1 MIGHYILRR
10 AADLMSGPAGLAAA
24 LRGAALGAPFNTASL
39 PLDVGYAETVPAH
52 IRRAVILRDR
62 HCGWPGGC
70 DRPPAACEVHHIRH
84 KADGGPT
91 SVQGCILL
99 CEFHHLVCVHRWGW
113 TITLHADGTREAR
126 SRDGRIIRSH
136 GPPQA
141 KAA

>member
-24 LRGAALGAPFNTASL
+24 LRGAALGAPFNTVSL
-39 PLDVGYAETVPAH
+39 PLDVGYAETIPAW

-62 HCGWPGGC
+62 HCAWPGGC
-70 DRPPAACEVHHIRH
+70 DRPPAACEVHHIAH

-99 CEFHHLVCVHRWGW
+99 CEFHHQICIHRWGW

-126 SRDGRIIRSH
+126 SPTGRILRSH